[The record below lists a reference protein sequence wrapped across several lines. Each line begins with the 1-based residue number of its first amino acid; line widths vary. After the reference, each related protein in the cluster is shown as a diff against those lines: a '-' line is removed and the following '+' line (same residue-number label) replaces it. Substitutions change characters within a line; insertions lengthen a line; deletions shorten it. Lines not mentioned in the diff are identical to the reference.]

1 MRSQEMRAHR
11 EDLQTRN
18 QLLVMQMQQQAQQQQ
33 QLFTAFMQV
42 AAGMLEHS
50 PRLQSLC
57 QILVPLG
64 LLCHA
69 QQVNG

>member
-11 EDLQTRN
+11 EDMQTRN

-42 AAGMLEHS
+42 AGGN
-50 PRLQSLC
+50 
-57 QILVPLG
+57 VG
-64 LLCHA
+64 A
-69 QQVNG
+69 QPAAPFYAKSRYLWGSSATPNR